1 MLLPNVTLR
10 RLNEF
15 AEETGVG
22 RRHDALAAVF
32 SIAQAVIR
40 DTEVGSEQRLA
51 YKTPDGKSRISV
63 ADLMAVH
70 MSLARDLHDQRTA
83 WMHADVDTHA
93 LDGVIEYLKDKGL
106 YTSGSR
112 KSEAATAVITFALN
126 MFRTYGSEKEGK
138 LTIPAE
144 YPPSQP
150 NARARHIYLRHT
162 A

>member
-40 DTEVGSEQRLA
+40 DTEAGSEQRLA

-93 LDGVIEYLKDKGL
+93 LDGVIEYVKDKGL

-112 KSEAATAVITFALN
+112 KSEAATAV
-126 MFRTYGSEKEGK
+126 MYGPPRSPRRSRQA
-138 LTIPAE
+138 PAGSGSG
-144 YPPSQP
+144 PARRSDRHAAPAAGSLPSD
-150 NARARHIYLRHT
+150 
-162 A
+162 